1 MSICSL
7 HGENS
12 VVRPRK
18 NRFVWGNPR
27 ADFFKPA
34 GRMLADSEIINLTFD
49 EFEAVRL
56 ADLEGLYQEEAAK
69 IMNISRQTFG
79 RILQQAHQKIADS
92 LVNGKAIKIEG
103 GNYVTGERIF
113 ICHQC
118 GNTWEEEQMPL
129 ECPEC
134 SNTAIG
140 MAFQEG
146 PFGRGPMR
154 GRGHGRGGPPW
165 KR

>member
-1 MSICSL
+1 MLIM
-7 HGENS
+7 GGNF

-34 GRMLADSEIINLTFD
+34 GKRLLDSEIINLTFD

-56 ADLEGLYQEEAAK
+56 ADFEGLYQEDAAK
-69 IMNISRQTFG
+69 MMNISRQTFG
-79 RILQQAHQKIADS
+79 RILQQAHQKIADC
-92 LVNGKAIKIEG
+92 LVHGKAIKIEG
-103 GNYVTGERIF
+103 GNYVTGERTF

-118 GNTWEEEQMPL
+118 GNTWGEEQMPL

-134 SNTAIG
+134 QSQAIE
-140 MAFQEG
+140 MAFQRG
-146 PFGRGPMR
+146 PCGRGPMR
-154 GRGHGRGGPPW
+154 GRGPGRGGPPW